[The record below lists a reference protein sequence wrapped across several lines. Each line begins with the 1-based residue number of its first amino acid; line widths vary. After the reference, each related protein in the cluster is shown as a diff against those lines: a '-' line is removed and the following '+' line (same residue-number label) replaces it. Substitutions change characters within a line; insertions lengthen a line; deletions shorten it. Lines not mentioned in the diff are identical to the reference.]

1 MFLRWILTNINYVHF
16 GRSEIFLETVRLFFI
31 WRPPYQRWLTR
42 CLGPCVWFTVHCE
55 TCVVVWFHPDQCE
68 KKWIECYQHNDIQR
82 FDFFFSYIF
91 SNINNLINYYVQLC
105 STLFKHIWL
114 RFSNNTLTH
123 LITLLYRCYNNFY
136 EMFFNYNCRI
146 L

>member
-1 MFLRWILTNINYVHF
+1 MTYVLFCVHNGHVFVELSLMFILRSLQMFLRWILTNINYVHF

-91 SNINNLINYYVQLC
+91 SNINYLIIDMYNFVC
-105 STLFKHIWL
+105 NCTTLFQFVSANMI
-114 RFSNNTLTH
+114 
-123 LITLLYRCYNNFY
+123 
-136 EMFFNYNCRI
+136 
-146 L
+146 